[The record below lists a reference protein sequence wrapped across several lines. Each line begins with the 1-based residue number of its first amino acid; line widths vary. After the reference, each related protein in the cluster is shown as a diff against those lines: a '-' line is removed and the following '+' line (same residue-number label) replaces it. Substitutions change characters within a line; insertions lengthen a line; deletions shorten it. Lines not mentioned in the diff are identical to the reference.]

1 MVKKHTPV
9 RMCISC
15 KERLEQNRLI
25 RLQCKNKK
33 IITYSNEG
41 RSFYICKNC
50 LSSNKNDKII
60 KSLLRYCKTDKKSI
74 SNMFE
79 TYKEKIFNG

>member
-1 MVKKHTPV
+1 MIKKHTPV

-15 KERLEQNRLI
+15 KERIEQDKLI
-25 RLQCKNKK
+25 RLQCINKE
-33 IITYSNEG
+33 IIPYSQKG

-50 LSSNKNDKII
+50 LSGKKNDKIV

-74 SNMFE
+74 SKMFE